1 MKTVQ
6 LTFTQVESPIDQSIW
21 YDSNL
26 IQVNGASGIHI
37 EMPDNGKS
45 NSVTIFRS
53 ITGMNPISCYQDY
66 FTRIFDKDLLHIDIG
81 YKYIGHISEIGVVL
95 KFRLSAIPDY
105 ACIRGEIEDLG
116 PADPDNPGDIQNAFA
131 GSEGVYFQDIDSE
144 YLVGRSRSLNLNP
157 NY

>member
-6 LTFTQVESPIDQSIW
+6 LTFTKVESPIDHSIW

-26 IQVNGASGIHI
+26 IQVNGPSGVHV
-37 EMPDNGKS
+37 EMPDDGNG
-45 NSVTIFRS
+45 NSITIFRS
-53 ITGMNPISCYQDY
+53 ITGMNPVSCYQDY
-66 FTRIFDKDLLHIDIG
+66 FTRIFDKDHIDIG
-81 YKYIGHISEIGVVL
+81 QRYIGHISEIGAII
-95 KFRLSAIPDY
+95 KIRLNAVPEYAI
-105 ACIRGEIEDLG
+105 IKGEVEDLG
-116 PADPDNPGDIQNAFA
+116 PIDPDNPEDIQNAFA